1 MQKEDEMT
9 KFSVKKPMTVVVAV
23 ILILLLGIVSFTK
36 MQTDLLP
43 SIDLPYAIVMTTYMG
58 ASPEEVEMTVSKP
71 LEQSMATINH
81 IKSINS
87 VSNEN
92 VSMVMLQ
99 FSDEV
104 NMDSV
109 TIDIREKLDMLTSA
123 WNNERIGSPTIMKLN
138 PDMLPIMVAA
148 VDIEGMSQV
157 EISQY
162 LNQELMAKLE
172 SIEGVASV
180 DAVGMVEENIHVL
193 IRKEK
198 IQNANQRLKE
208 QMLTVLGNVNQETQN
223 PKVQNPEA
231 QSPSLDLNQLITADY
246 VSNILKGQNF
256 SMPAGYLTE
265 EGVDYLV
272 RVGDQLKDT
281 TEIENLVIFNPQ
293 IPLVE
298 PITLQDVADVA
309 VVDNAKESYAKVNG
323 NDAVIL
329 SMNKQTSYATAEVT
343 ELVHKRLEQLQLEN
357 PELHV
362 TYLMDQGLY
371 IDMVVDSVLNN
382 LLFGAILAVLILLF
396 FLKDLKPTLIIAC
409 SIPIS
414 VIFAIVMMY
423 FSGVTLNIISLSGL
437 AVGVGML
444 VDNSVVVI
452 ENIYRLRHKGVSRIK
467 AAVTGASQV
476 AGAIIAST
484 LTTVCVF
491 LPIVFVEGMTR
502 QLFVDMALTIG
513 YSLIASLIV
522 ALTLVPMMSST
533 MLKTIKEKK
542 HPWMDLLIR
551 SYEKVL
557 QICFRWKS
565 LVLLFVVG
573 LLGLSAYL
581 AVSQGTEYM
590 PQMDSTQV
598 SVKLTMPE
606 GASMEETTKVSDEVM
621 NQIRELKGVDT
632 VGGMMS
638 TSMMGQ
644 SNANSVSIY
653 VILKEEKSESSQE
666 IAKHIED
673 IGAGFPCE
681 LTATGSSMDMSAMG
695 GSGVTYQIV
704 GDDLSMLRQIAT
716 EVAGIVADVKGTT
729 DISSGIKNPD
739 AELKVTVDKSK
750 ALENGLTVASVYQAL
765 ASQLGKES
773 IATTLHW
780 NQKEYEVYVESES
793 KVKWDRTTLENFKL
807 QVKTTE
813 GIEQSVKLSEVATIT
828 EGVSLSS
835 IQREGQRRYL
845 SVSASIE
852 DGYNIG
858 LVSKE
863 IEKALEEYQ
872 LPSGYEIITAG
883 ENENIK
889 EALIELVKMLLLA
902 VAFIYLIMVA
912 QFQSL
917 LSPFIVMFTIPLAFT
932 GGFLGLFLT
941 RNPVSVISMIG
952 FVMLSGIIVNNGI
965 VLVDYIN
972 QLRRDGMEKKD
983 ALIEA
988 GKTRMR
994 PILMTAV
1001 TTILGLSTMALSIG
1015 MGSDM
1020 VQPIAIVTIGGLL
1033 YATITTLFVIPV
1045 LYDIFHRK
1053 EIRVIEEEELK
1064 VFEEL

>member
-193 IRKEK
+193 IREEK
-198 IQNANQRLKE
+198 IQNANQKLKE
-208 QMLTVLGNVNQETQN
+208 QMLAVLGNVNQETQN

-231 QSPSLDLNQLITADY
+231 QSTSIDLNQLITADY

-293 IPLVE
+293 IPMVE

-343 ELVHKRLEQLQLEN
+343 ELVHKRLEQLQLGN

-513 YSLIASLIV
+513 YSLVASLIV

-557 QICFRWKS
+557 RLCFRWKA

-598 SVKLTMPE
+598 SVTLTMPE

-621 NQIRELKGVDT
+621 NQIRELKDVDT

-653 VILKEEKSESSQE
+653 AILKEEKSKSSQE
-666 IAKHIED
+666 IAKQIED
-673 IGAGFPCE
+673 IEAGFPCE

-695 GSGVTYQIV
+695 GSGVTYKII
-704 GDDLSMLRQIAT
+704 GDDLSMLRQMAR
-716 EVAGIVADVKGTT
+716 EVAEIVADVNGTT
-729 DISSGIKNPD
+729 DISSGIENPD
-739 AELKVTVDKSK
+739 AELKVTVDKAK

-773 IATTLHW
+773 VATTLHW

-793 KVKWDRTTLENFKL
+793 KVKWDPTTLENFKL

-813 GIEQSVKLSEVATIT
+813 GMEKSVKLSEVATIT

-845 SVSASIE
+845 SVSATIE
-852 DGYNIG
+852 DGYNVG

-863 IEKALEEYQ
+863 IEKALAEYQ
-872 LPSGYEIITAG
+872 LPTGYEIMTAG

-889 EALIELVKMLLLA
+889 EALTELIKMLLLA

-1045 LYDIFHRK
+1045 LYDILHRK